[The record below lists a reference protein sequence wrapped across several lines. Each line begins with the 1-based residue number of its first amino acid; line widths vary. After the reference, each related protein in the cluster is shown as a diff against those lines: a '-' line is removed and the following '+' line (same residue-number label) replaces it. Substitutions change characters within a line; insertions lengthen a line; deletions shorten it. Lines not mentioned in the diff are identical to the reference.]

1 MYYMPL
7 EVTCMRKV
15 ELRMKEKEKYNV
27 IKELV
32 AHNGNKNR
40 ASKKLGISRRQI
52 DRLIVIYKEKGKSGF
67 VHGNRGKQPSK
78 TLDKSISEDI
88 ILLYKNKYYDF
99 NFLHFKKYLEKQEN
113 IFVSYKFIY
122 NILTKEG
129 ILSPKAR
136 KKTKR
141 EFAKK
146 RLLQEKKITLVMGEE
161 KINNIINH
169 EMALEDSHPR
179 CEKPKY
185 FGEII
190 EQDGSIH
197 RWFGEK
203 KTCLHLAIDKATST
217 VVGAWF
223 DYQETLNGYYHILY
237 QILTK
242 YGIPYKF
249 FTDNRTVFN
258 YMSLNPDKRTS
269 DKDVLTQYGYACK
282 QLGIALETSS
292 VSQAKGLIER
302 TNGTFQGRL
311 VQELRLN
318 NITTIDEA
326 NKYLTEV
333 FVPEFNKEFALDYKR
348 FPTVF
353 ETAPSEE
360 KINYTLAILTPRK
373 IDSGNSIKYQNKY
386 YQPYLNNELKCFIPK
401 TGCLVIKAF
410 NGDLLVAIDEQVLEL
425 KELSR
430 NKRFSK
436 EFGEEVKEIKEKKK
450 YIPPMSH
457 PWKLAS
463 FKKQIQK
470 AHTNHVYA

>member
-1 MYYMPL
+1 
-7 EVTCMRKV
+7 MRKV
-15 ELRMKEKEKYNV
+15 ELRMNEQEKYKV

-32 AHNGNKNR
+32 EHNGNKNR

-52 DRLIVIYKEKGKSGF
+52 DRLIIKYKEKGKSSF
-67 VHGNRGKQPSK
+67 IHGNRGHIPSK
-78 TLDKSISEDI
+78 ALDKSISENI

-99 NFLHFKKYLEKQEN
+99 NFNHFKSFLETKEN

-122 NILTKEG
+122 NVLTKKG
-129 ILSPKAR
+129 ILSPKA
-136 KKTKR
+136 KKRTKR
-141 EFAKK
+141 EFAKQK
-146 RLLQEKKITLVMGEE
+146 LLKEKKIDLAMNDEL
-161 KINNIINH
+161 INTIISH
-169 EMALEDSHPR
+169 EINLEDSHPR
-179 CEKPKY
+179 GEKPKY

-197 RWFGEK
+197 LWFGEK

-223 DYQETLNGYYHILY
+223 DYQETLNGYYHVLY

-258 YMSLNPDKRTS
+258 YISLNPDKRTS

-282 QLGIALETSS
+282 QLGIDLETSS

-311 VQELRLN
+311 VQELRFN
-318 NITTIDEA
+318 NITTIEEA
-326 NKYLTEV
+326 NKYLDEV
-333 FVPEFNKEFALDYKR
+333 FVPNFNKEFALDYKK

-353 ETAPSEE
+353 EASPSDE

-373 IDSGNSIKYQNKY
+373 IDNGNSIKYQNKY
-386 YQPYLNNELKCFIPK
+386 YQPYLDNKLKCFIPK
-401 TGCLVIKAF
+401 TECLVIKAF
-410 NGDLLVAIDEQVLEL
+410 NGELLITIDEQILEL
-425 KELSR
+425 KELKR
-430 NKRFSK
+430 NERFSK
-436 EFGEEVKEIKEKKK
+436 EFNEKDEVKERTK
-450 YIPPMSH
+450 YIPPMTH

-463 FKKQIQK
+463 FKKQLQK

>member
-1 MYYMPL
+1 
-7 EVTCMRKV
+7 MRKV
-15 ELRMKEKEKYNV
+15 ELRMNEQEKYKV

-32 AHNGNKNR
+32 DHNGNKNR
-40 ASKKLGISRRQI
+40 VSKKLGISRRQV
-52 DRLIVIYKEKGKSGF
+52 DRLIIKYKENGKSGF
-67 VHGNRGKQPSK
+67 VHGNRGHIPSK
-78 TLDKSISEDI
+78 ALDKSISENI

-99 NFLHFKKYLEKQEN
+99 NFNHFKKFLETKEN

-122 NILTKEG
+122 NVLTKEG
-129 ILSPKAR
+129 ILSPKA
-136 KKTKR
+136 KKRTKR
-141 EFAKK
+141 EFAKQK
-146 RLLQEKKITLVMGEE
+146 LLKEKKIDLAMNDEL
-161 KINNIINH
+161 INTIISH
-169 EMALEDSHPR
+169 EINLEDSHPR
-179 CEKPKY
+179 GEKPKY

-197 RWFGEK
+197 LWFGEK

-223 DYQETLNGYYHILY
+223 DYQETLNGYYHVLY

-258 YMSLNPDKRTS
+258 YISLNPDKRTS

-282 QLGIALETSS
+282 QLGIDLETSS

-311 VQELRLN
+311 VQELRFN
-318 NITTIDEA
+318 NINTIEEA
-326 NKYLTEV
+326 NKYLNEV
-333 FVPEFNKEFALDYKR
+333 FVPDFNKEFALDYKK

-353 ETAPSEE
+353 EASPSDE

-373 IDSGNSIKYQNKY
+373 IDNGNSIKYQNKY
-386 YQPYLNNELKCFIPK
+386 YQPYLDNKLKCFMPK
-401 TGCLVIKAF
+401 TECLVIKAF
-410 NGDLLVAIDEQVLEL
+410 NGELLITIDEQILEL
-425 KELSR
+425 KELNR
-430 NKRFSK
+430 NERFSK
-436 EFGEEVKEIKEKKK
+436 EFNEKDEVKERTK
-450 YIPPMSH
+450 YIPPMTH

-463 FKKQIQK
+463 FKKQLQK

>member
-1 MYYMPL
+1 
-7 EVTCMRKV
+7 MRKV
-15 ELRMKEKEKYNV
+15 ELRMNEQEKYKV

-32 AHNGNKNR
+32 EHNGNKNR

-52 DRLIVIYKEKGKSGF
+52 DRLIIKYKENGKSSF
-67 VHGNRGKQPSK
+67 IHGNRGHIPSK
-78 TLDKSISEDI
+78 ALDKSISENI

-99 NFLHFKKYLEKQEN
+99 NFNHFKKFLETKEN

-122 NILTKEG
+122 NVLTKEG
-129 ILSPKAR
+129 ILSPKA
-136 KKTKR
+136 KKRTKR
-141 EFAKK
+141 EFAKQK
-146 RLLQEKKITLVMGEE
+146 LLKEKKIDLAMNDEL
-161 KINNIINH
+161 INTIISH
-169 EMALEDSHPR
+169 EINLEDSHPR
-179 CEKPKY
+179 GEKPKY

-197 RWFGEK
+197 LWFGEK

-223 DYQETLNGYYHILY
+223 DYQETLNGYYHVLY

-258 YMSLNPDKRTS
+258 YISLNPDKRTS

-282 QLGIALETSS
+282 QLGIDLETSS

-311 VQELRLN
+311 VQELRFN
-318 NITTIDEA
+318 NINTIEEA
-326 NKYLTEV
+326 NKYLNEV
-333 FVPEFNKEFALDYKR
+333 FVPDFNKEFALDYKK

-353 ETAPSEE
+353 EASPSDE

-373 IDSGNSIKYQNKY
+373 IDNGNSIKYQNKY
-386 YQPYLNNELKCFIPK
+386 YQPYLDNKLKCFMPK
-401 TGCLVIKAF
+401 TECLVIKAF
-410 NGDLLVAIDEQVLEL
+410 NGELLITIDEQILEL
-425 KELSR
+425 KELKR
-430 NKRFSK
+430 NERFSK
-436 EFGEEVKEIKEKKK
+436 EFNEKDEVKERTK
-450 YIPPMSH
+450 YIPPMTH

-463 FKKQIQK
+463 FKKQLQK

>member
-1 MYYMPL
+1 
-7 EVTCMRKV
+7 MRKV
-15 ELRMKEKEKYNV
+15 ELRMNEKEKYDI
-27 IKELV
+27 IKDLV
-32 AHNGNKNR
+32 DHNGNKNR
-40 ASKKLGISRRQI
+40 AAKKLGKSKRQI
-52 DRLIVIYKEKGKSGF
+52 DRLIIIYKEKGKAGF
-67 VHGNRGKQPSK
+67 VHGNRTHKPHNAF
-78 TLDKSISEDI
+78 DNSISENI

-99 NFLHFKKYLEKQEN
+99 NFKHFKKYLEREEN
-113 IFVSYKFIY
+113 IKVSYNFIY
-122 NILTKEG
+122 KTLTKEG

-136 KKTKR
+136 KKTKKN
-141 EFAKK
+141 FTKQ
-146 RLLQEKKITLVMGEE
+146 RLLKEKKITLAMSDEQ
-161 KINNIINH
+161 INTIVNH
-169 EMALEDSHPR
+169 EIALEDSHPR

-197 RWFGEK
+197 LWFGEK

-223 DYQETLNGYYHILY
+223 DYHETLNGYYNVLY

-311 VQELRLN
+311 IQELRLN
-318 NITTIDEA
+318 NITTIEEA

-333 FVPEFNKEFALDYKR
+333 FVPEFNKEFALDYKK
-348 FPTVF
+348 FPTTF
-353 ETAPSEE
+353 EVSPSIE
-360 KINYTLAILTPRK
+360 KINYTLAVLSPRK
-373 IDSGNSIKYQNKY
+373 IDNGNSIKYQKKY
-386 YQPYLNNELKCFIPK
+386 YQPFADNELKCFSPK
-401 TGCLVIKAF
+401 TECLVIKAF
-410 NGDLLVAIDEQVLEL
+410 NGDLLVSIDEQVLEL
-425 KELSR
+425 KELKR
-430 NKRFSK
+430 NKIYSENFDK
-436 EFGEEVKEIKEKKK
+436 TVEVKERKK

-463 FKKQIQK
+463 FKKQMQK

>member
-1 MYYMPL
+1 
-7 EVTCMRKV
+7 MRKV
-15 ELRMKEKEKYNV
+15 ELRMNEQEKYKV

-32 AHNGNKNR
+32 DHNGNKNR
-40 ASKKLGISRRQI
+40 VSKKLGISRRQV
-52 DRLIVIYKEKGKSGF
+52 DRLIIKYKENGKSGF
-67 VHGNRGKQPSK
+67 VHGNRGHIPSK
-78 TLDKSISEDI
+78 ALDKSISENI

-99 NFLHFKKYLEKQEN
+99 NFNHFKKFLETKEN

-122 NILTKEG
+122 NVLTKEG
-129 ILSPKAR
+129 ILSPKA
-136 KKTKR
+136 KKRTKR
-141 EFAKK
+141 EFAKQK
-146 RLLQEKKITLVMGEE
+146 LLKEKKIDLAMNDEL
-161 KINNIINH
+161 INTIISH
-169 EMALEDSHPR
+169 EINLEDSHPR
-179 CEKPKY
+179 GEKPKY

-197 RWFGEK
+197 LWFGEK

-223 DYQETLNGYYHILY
+223 DYQETLNGYYHVLY

-258 YMSLNPDKRTS
+258 YISLNPDKRTS

-282 QLGIALETSS
+282 QLGIDLETSS

-311 VQELRLN
+311 VQELRFN
-318 NITTIDEA
+318 NINTIEEA
-326 NKYLTEV
+326 NKYLNEV
-333 FVPEFNKEFALDYKR
+333 FVPDFNKEFALDYKK

-353 ETAPSEE
+353 EASPSDE

-373 IDSGNSIKYQNKY
+373 IDNGNSIKYQNKY
-386 YQPYLNNELKCFIPK
+386 YQPYLDNKLKCFMPK
-401 TGCLVIKAF
+401 TECLVIKAF
-410 NGDLLVAIDEQVLEL
+410 NGELLITIDEQILEL
-425 KELSR
+425 KELKR
-430 NKRFSK
+430 NERFSK
-436 EFGEEVKEIKEKKK
+436 EFNEKDEVKERTK
-450 YIPPMSH
+450 YIPPMTH

-463 FKKQIQK
+463 FKKQLQK

>member
-1 MYYMPL
+1 
-7 EVTCMRKV
+7 MRKV
-15 ELRMKEKEKYNV
+15 ELRMNEQEKYKV

-32 AHNGNKNR
+32 DHNGNKNR
-40 ASKKLGISRRQI
+40 VSKKLGISRRQV
-52 DRLIVIYKEKGKSGF
+52 DRLIIKYKENGKSGF
-67 VHGNRGKQPSK
+67 VHGNRGHIPSK
-78 TLDKSISEDI
+78 ALDKSISGNI

-99 NFLHFKKYLEKQEN
+99 NFNHFKKFLETKEN

-122 NILTKEG
+122 NVLTKEG
-129 ILSPKAR
+129 ILSPKA
-136 KKTKR
+136 KKRTKR
-141 EFAKK
+141 EFAKQK
-146 RLLQEKKITLVMGEE
+146 LLKEKKIDLAMNDEL
-161 KINNIINH
+161 INTIISH
-169 EMALEDSHPR
+169 EINLEDSHPR
-179 CEKPKY
+179 GEKPKY

-197 RWFGEK
+197 LWFGEK

-223 DYQETLNGYYHILY
+223 DYQETLNGYYHVLY

-258 YMSLNPDKRTS
+258 YISLNPDKRTS

-282 QLGIALETSS
+282 QLGIDLETSS

-311 VQELRLN
+311 VQELRFN
-318 NITTIDEA
+318 NINTIEEA
-326 NKYLTEV
+326 NKYLNEV
-333 FVPEFNKEFALDYKR
+333 FVPDFNKEFALDYKK

-353 ETAPSEE
+353 EASPSDE

-373 IDSGNSIKYQNKY
+373 IDNGNSIKYQNKY
-386 YQPYLNNELKCFIPK
+386 YQPYLDNKLKCFMPK
-401 TGCLVIKAF
+401 TECLVIKAF
-410 NGDLLVAIDEQVLEL
+410 NGELLITIDEQILEL
-425 KELSR
+425 KELNR
-430 NKRFSK
+430 NERFSK
-436 EFGEEVKEIKEKKK
+436 EFNEKDEVKERTK
-450 YIPPMSH
+450 YIPPMTH

-463 FKKQIQK
+463 FKKQLQK

>member
-1 MYYMPL
+1 
-7 EVTCMRKV
+7 MRKV
-15 ELRMKEKEKYNV
+15 ELRMNEQEKYKV

-32 AHNGNKNR
+32 EHNGNKNR
-40 ASKKLGISRRQI
+40 ASKKLGISKRQI
-52 DRLIVIYKEKGKSGF
+52 DRLIIKYKEKGKSSF
-67 VHGNRGKQPSK
+67 IHGNRGHIPSK
-78 TLDKSISEDI
+78 ALDKSISENI

-99 NFLHFKKYLEKQEN
+99 NFNHFKSFLETKEN

-122 NILTKEG
+122 NVLTKEG
-129 ILSPKAR
+129 ILSPKA
-136 KKTKR
+136 KKRTKR
-141 EFAKK
+141 EFAKQK
-146 RLLQEKKITLVMGEE
+146 LLKEKKIDLAMNDEL
-161 KINNIINH
+161 INTIISH
-169 EMALEDSHPR
+169 EINLEDSHPR
-179 CEKPKY
+179 GEKPKY

-197 RWFGEK
+197 LWFGEK

-223 DYQETLNGYYHILY
+223 DYQETLNGYYHVLY

-258 YMSLNPDKRTS
+258 YISLNPDKRTS

-282 QLGIALETSS
+282 QLGIDLETSS

-311 VQELRLN
+311 VQELRFN
-318 NITTIDEA
+318 NITTIEEA
-326 NKYLTEV
+326 NKYLDEV
-333 FVPEFNKEFALDYKR
+333 FVPNFNKEFALDYKK

-353 ETAPSEE
+353 EASPSDE

-373 IDSGNSIKYQNKY
+373 IDNGNSIKYQNKY
-386 YQPYLNNELKCFIPK
+386 YQPYLDNNLKCFMPK
-401 TGCLVIKAF
+401 TECLVIKAF
-410 NGDLLVAIDEQVLEL
+410 NGELLIIIDEQILEL
-425 KELSR
+425 KELNR
-430 NKRFSK
+430 NERFSK
-436 EFGEEVKEIKEKKK
+436 EFNEKDEVKERTK
-450 YIPPMSH
+450 YIPPMTH

-463 FKKQIQK
+463 FKKQLQK

>member
-1 MYYMPL
+1 
-7 EVTCMRKV
+7 MRKV
-15 ELRMKEKEKYNV
+15 ELRMKEQEKYDV

-32 AHNGNKNR
+32 DHNGNKNR
-40 ASKKLGISRRQI
+40 ASEKLGISRRQI
-52 DRLIVIYKEKGKSGF
+52 DRLIITYKEKGKSGF
-67 VHGNRGKQPSK
+67 VHGNRSRKPVS
-78 TLDKSISEDI
+78 TIDKSISESI

-99 NFLHFKKYLEKQEN
+99 NFNHFKEFLEEKEN
-113 IFVSYKFIY
+113 IKVSYKYIY
-122 NILTKEG
+122 NTLTKEG

-141 EFAKK
+141 QFTKQK
-146 RLLQEKKITLVMGEE
+146 LLQEKKINLTMSEE
-161 KINNIINH
+161 QITDIVNH
-169 EMALEDSHPR
+169 EVALEDSHPR
-179 CEKPKY
+179 LEKPKY

-197 RWFGEK
+197 LWFGSK

-217 VVGAWF
+217 IVGAWF
-223 DYQETLNGYYHILY
+223 DYQETLNGYYHVLY
-237 QILTK
+237 QILTN

-269 DKDVLTQYGYACK
+269 EKDVLTQYGYACK

-318 NITTIDEA
+318 NINSIDAA

-333 FVPEFNKEFALDYKR
+333 FVPNFNKKFALDYKK

-353 ETAPSEE
+353 ESSPSKEV
-360 KINYTLAILTPRK
+360 INYTLAVLSPRK
-373 IDSGNSIKYQNKY
+373 IDNGNAIKFNKEY
-386 YQPYLNNELKCFIPK
+386 YQPYLNNKLKCFLPK
-401 TGCLVIKAF
+401 TECLVIKAF
-410 NGDLLVAIDEQVLEL
+410 DGDLLVTIDEKVYEL
-425 KELSR
+425 KKLQR
-430 NKRFSK
+430 NTSTSN
-436 EFGEEVKEIKEKKK
+436 EFDEIVQVKEKKK
-450 YIPPMSH
+450 YIPPMTH

-463 FKKQIQK
+463 FKKQLQK
-470 AHTNHVYA
+470 SHYQHQYA